1 MNDVLDKLDLQL
13 DRNIAAMDRA
23 WGAREADKVAAAL
36 ARGETVRDAMQ
47 QIETSGGLDSGK
59 SAALQQALK
68 TALSDADYAKVL
80 KSGWLLA

>member
-1 MNDVLDKLDLQL
+1 MGDILDKLDIQL
-13 DRNIAAMDRA
+13 DKTLAAMDRHWA
-23 WGAREADKVAAAL
+23 ARESDRVAAAL
-36 ARGETVRDAMQ
+36 ARGETAKNAMQ

-68 TALSDADYAKVL
+68 TKLSDADYAKVL